1 MITDAHTSS
10 PTQTQSGR
18 ALARRALARRA
29 LARRAQAKRA
39 LRRGVRRPL
48 AAVAGVALVGLIAA
62 ACGSS
67 TPNATAKSTTTTAA
81 APAGATGGAATAVVE
96 ASAVSNAKI
105 GSSILVNSAGM
116 TLYKFSADS
125 AGMSACTG
133 SCASAW
139 PPLTVASGATP
150 KGGSGATGAFGT
162 ITRSD
167 GTRQVTY
174 NGDPLYTF
182 SGDSTAGETNGQN
195 ITSDGGTWTVVT
207 VGAAT
212 MPATTK
218 ATTTTKPTSG
228 GGYGY

>member
-1 MITDAHTSS
+1 MITDAHS
-10 PTQTQSGR
+10 PSPDLTR
-18 ALARRALARRA
+18 AR
-29 LARRAQAKRA
+29 RA
-39 LRRGVRRPL
+39 LRRGRRPL
-48 AAVAGVALVGLIAA
+48 VAVAGVALSGLIAA

-67 TPNATAKSTTTTAA
+67 TPSAKVNSTTTTA
-81 APAGATGGAATAVVE
+81 APAGATGGATTAVMV
-96 ASAVSNAKI
+96 ASTVSNTKI

-133 SCASAW
+133 ACATAW
-139 PPLTVASGATP
+139 PPLTVSSGTTP
-150 KGGSGATGAFGT
+150 KGGSGATGTFGT

-182 SGDSTAGETNGQN
+182 SGDSAAGDTNGQN

-207 VGAAT
+207 VGAAST
-212 MPATTK
+212 PATTAPTPMTPVTTK
-218 ATTTTKPTSG
+218 APAPTTTKPTTG